1 MGPKKASERKIVR
14 TTIEVKK
21 EIIRKHENGVR
32 VTDLASRFDLAKS
45 SICTILKN
53 KEAIKDANV
62 AKGVTVI
69 TKQRSQ
75 TLEEVEK
82 LLLLWINE
90 KQLAGDS
97 VSEAIICEKARLLHQ
112 DLLNKTPGTSSETEV
127 FKASRGW
134 FEKFKKRTGIHS
146 VVRHGEASSSNK
158 KECLRKTTL

>member
-1 MGPKKASERKIVR
+1 MGPKKASESVKAKRKIVR

-21 EIIRKHENGVR
+21 EIIRKHENGVC
-32 VTDLASRFDLAKS
+32 VSDLALQFGLAKS

-82 LLLLWINE
+82 LLLIWINE
-90 KQLAGDS
+90 KQFAGDS
-97 VSEAIICEKARLLHQ
+97 ISVFFIQLARI
-112 DLLNKTPGTSSETEV
+112 V
-127 FKASRGW
+127 FI
-134 FEKFKKRTGIHS
+134 FFC
-146 VVRHGEASSSNK
+146 VRFSDFHRF
-158 KECLRKTTL
+158 CV